1 MRMGMMFGPGG
12 PKPMIAT
19 AAHIT
24 LEEHNLTVHRIPWR
38 VRVGRCC
45 RKSHAIGRALVV
57 KILVAELNLSDC
69 ARRIDERRVQTVALE
84 ITNLR

>member
-1 MRMGMMFGPGG
+1 
-12 PKPMIAT
+12 MIAT
-19 AAHIT
+19 AAYIT
-24 LEEHNLTVHRIPWR
+24 PGEHNLTVHRIP
-38 VRVGRCC
+38 VRMGRCC

-69 ARRIDERRVQTVALE
+69 ARRIRERRVQTVALE